1 MSVYFSGFLS
11 SIFAQPVVPRP
22 WAVPATVLNLSSG
35 PVPAISHPV
44 PRCSTFLQSW
54 TCPRPIL
61 GQTYQYAACFAEE
74 KTFHSKNVAALVL
87 CVQYVI
93 SYLFILL
100 LVPQIDK
107 WSKIAK
113 KRHNMD
119 IQWSQDVE
127 EFIIK
132 SYDAR
137 FGVRSIQHEVG
148 RQIVSRLAAAHEEDK
163 IGEGDAVLLG
173 IKDDEVCS
181 SQPSFQGAPRFGRY
195 LVDNE
200 KYSLS
205 SFALPCNRNRNS
217 SSIK

>member
-1 MSVYFSGFLS
+1 M
-11 SIFAQPVVPRP
+11 
-22 WAVPATVLNLSSG
+22 
-35 PVPAISHPV
+35 
-44 PRCSTFLQSW
+44 
-54 TCPRPIL
+54 PIL
-61 GQTYQYAACFAEE
+61 KGHFKRDEFLGRINE
-74 KTFHSKNVAALVL
+74 
-87 CVQYVI
+87 
-93 SYLFILL
+93 ILYFL
-100 LVPQIDK
+100 PFTDEQKIHLANKEIDK

-173 IKDDEVCS
+173 IKDDEVVLRL
-181 SQPSFQGAPRFGRY
+181 GKK
-195 LVDNE
+195 N
-200 KYSLS
+200 
-205 SFALPCNRNRNS
+205 
-217 SSIK
+217 